1 MAKKVEYNRLK
12 CIGNGN
18 CVASA
23 PSYFQLNENGSKAI
37 LKNSKEKDDVFVST
51 IEENK
56 LNDVIEAAKQCP
68 VNAIKIYDDE
78 TDEDIVSVNIKKDK
92 VEEIEAKYDDLK
104 EFEMDKKG
112 YFLIRIN
119 KEKKRV
125 EVGHCGELN
134 KVDVMVYGSNPL
146 EIYMTI
152 IKKGLVE
159 NMGHAA
165 YLGREIQ
172 KACTALKHNL
182 EYVQDDELKIEKYK

>member
-1 MAKKVEYNRLK
+1 MVKKVEFKRGK

-23 PSYFQLNENGSKAI
+23 PYYFQLNEEGSKAI
-37 LKNSKEKDDVFVST
+37 LKNSQEKDDVFTST
-51 IEENK
+51 VKEDK

-68 VNAIKIYDDE
+68 VNAIRVYDDE
-78 TDEDIVSVNIKKDK
+78 TNEDIVSVEVKKDK
-92 VEEIEAKYDDLK
+92 VEEIKAEYDDLR
-104 EFEMDKKG
+104 EFVMDKKG
-112 YFLIRIN
+112 YFLIRVN

-134 KVDVMVYGSNPL
+134 KVDVMVYGTNPL

-172 KACTALKHNL
+172 KACIALKHNL
-182 EYVQDDELKIEKYK
+182 EYVQDDELNIV

>member
-23 PSYFQLNENGSKAI
+23 PYYFQLNEDGSKAV
-37 LKNSKEKDDVFVST
+37 LKNSKEKDDIFVST
-51 IEENK
+51 IEKNK

-68 VNAIKIYDDE
+68 VNAIRVYDDE
-78 TDEDIVSVNIKKDK
+78 
-92 VEEIEAKYDDLK
+92 YDDLK

>member
-1 MAKKVEYNRLK
+1 MAKKVEYNQGK

-23 PSYFQLNENGSKAI
+23 PYYFQLNENGSKAI
-37 LKNSKEKDDVFVST
+37 LKNSKGKDSIFIST
-51 IEENK
+51 IEKSK

-68 VNAIKIYDDE
+68 VNAIRVYDDE

-92 VEEIEAKYDDLK
+92 VEEIKAEYNDLK
-104 EFEMDKKG
+104 EFVMDKKG
-112 YFLIRIN
+112 YFLIRVN
-119 KEKKRV
+119 KEKQRV
-125 EVGHCGELN
+125 EVAHCSEIN
-134 KVDVMVYGSNPL
+134 KIDVMVYGTNPL

-152 IKKGLVE
+152 IKKDLIE

-182 EYVQDDELKIEKYK
+182 EYVQDDELKINHL